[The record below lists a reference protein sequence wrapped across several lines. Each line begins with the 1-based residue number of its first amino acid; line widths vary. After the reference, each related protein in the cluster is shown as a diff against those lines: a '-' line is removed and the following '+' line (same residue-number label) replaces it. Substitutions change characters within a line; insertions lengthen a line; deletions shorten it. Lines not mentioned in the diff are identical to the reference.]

1 MVRRSWT
8 FGLCESC
15 LKNSHEEVKMIKI
28 VLVSDEGNKEEEMW
42 CCPVCG
48 ATKRL

>member
-1 MVRRSWT
+1 MRSWT
-8 FGLCESC
+8 FGTCESC
-15 LKNSHEEVKMIKI
+15 LKNSHEEVKMKKI
-28 VLVSDEGNKEEEMW
+28 LLVSDDGKKEEMW

>member
-8 FGLCESC
+8 FGLCENC
-15 LKNSHEEVKMIKI
+15 LKNSHEEVKMVKI
-28 VLVSDEGNKEEEMW
+28 TLISDYGKKEEMW

-48 ATKRL
+48 STKRL